1 LQPEF
6 FQELS
11 SSSSRISSGS
21 SGTYSKMKTER
32 KKAAKNTLFLQ
43 M

>member
-6 FQELS
+6 FQELP
-11 SSSSRISSGS
+11 SSSSRISS
-21 SGTYSKMKTER
+21 TYSEMEKER